1 MKSIESNP
9 SSNSQM
15 AVCGLIGALLL
26 SPTPVVA
33 QTTGGASDTI
43 EEIVV
48 TARKRD
54 ETLQEAPVVVSVFT
68 DEVLDQFN
76 INDVESLS
84 DFTPGLFMAP
94 TLIQG
99 PSAALRGVS
108 TPSGNMSSENSVSYV
123 FDNVPVSTAVP
134 GRFGQFDMRQVEV
147 LKGPQSLFFGKNSTA
162 GLLNFVSQ
170 DPSDEVEV
178 IVKAGYE
185 VEAEEVFGQLI
196 LSGPLSDTVKGRL
209 AVRHTDM
216 QGWMDNKAEPHTRYD
231 TPGLVDFAN
240 GIFRPPFVGFAP
252 GSTYDNGPHK
262 QETALRGTLLWDPT
276 DRLSARAKLSYSE
289 REDAGVIGTTQL
301 SLCSGGAAAPIAG
314 IINFLNPVDANGV
327 VFVPGDD
334 CKVDNKSPHHAPS
347 RAATDALLGPNAEAE
362 NFGESD
368 ILLGSLE
375 INYDLSDE
383 LTLTSVTGLY
393 DAEWHYFNQFGLG
406 QGSGYHAADVPSE
419 ADNLT
424 QELRITSSFDGAFN
438 FMAGVYYE
446 DGEFENKTP
455 VFFPIA
461 GGLVTPQDPRRNV
474 QSEVWSVFA
483 QAGLDLSDALSLSVG
498 GRYTEDQKVFT
509 PSVDG
514 VEAAPQP
521 HNDNT
526 FKNFSPEITLT
537 WQPTDR
543 LNFFA
548 SYKQGFVSGGYQVT
562 FVAQGTTLVETPLD
576 LSYDEE
582 EAEGFEVG
590 AKTNWLD
597 GRLQLNAA
605 VYSYDFTDLQAVVF
619 NPDITALSVVN
630 AGELNTTG
638 IEVDVI
644 YLPESVEGLTLVAS
658 LSRNDAEFESEFLFE
673 CYSGQTEA
681 QGCFSRSAGA
691 PPQQDLRGQRPVQA
705 PEIQAFLG
713 LTYEFNLSNSTNVEL
728 FANASYSDD
737 FIYTQSHDPRAIQ
750 ESLWKTNAGVT
761 LNIEDRWIL
770 SLVGKNLGDEYS
782 CGTGG
787 EMLFQAPPVDLFC
800 STQRGRQIW
809 AEVEYRF

>member
-1 MKSIESNP
+1 MNSFQSILD
-9 SSNSQM
+9 SSAKLLVWSL
-15 AVCGLIGALLL
+15 VSVLLL
-26 SPTPVVA
+26 SPAPVWA
-33 QTTGGASDTI
+33 QSGEGASASI

-54 ETLQEAPVVVSVFT
+54 ETLQESPVIASVFT
-68 DEVLDQFN
+68 DEVLDRLN

-134 GRFGQFDMRQVEV
+134 GQFGQFDMRQIEV
-147 LKGPQSLFFGKNSTA
+147 LKGPQSLFFGKSSSA
-162 GLLNFVSQ
+162 GLLSFVSQ
-170 DPSDEVEV
+170 DPSDEFEV
-178 IVKAGYE
+178 ILKTGYE
-185 VEAEEVFGQLI
+185 YEAAEAFGQFI
-196 LSGPLSDTVKGRL
+196 VSGPISETLKGRL
-209 AVRHTDM
+209 AVRYTDM
-216 QGWMDNKAEPHTRYD
+216 DGWMDNKAEPHTRYD
-231 TPGLVDFAN
+231 TPGLIDFAN
-240 GIFRPPFVGFAP
+240 GIFRPDFTGFAP

-262 QETALRGTLLWDPT
+262 EETALRGTLLWDPT
-276 DRLSARAKLSYSE
+276 DRLSVRAKLSYSE

-301 SLCSGGAAAPIAG
+301 SVCNGGAAAPIGG
-314 IINFLNPVDANGV
+314 IINFLNPGDANGV
-327 VFVPGDD
+327 VFFPGDD

-347 RAATDALLGPNAEAE
+347 RAATDALLGPDAKAE
-362 NFGESD
+362 NFGDSD

-375 INYDLSDE
+375 INYDLDSF
-383 LTLTSVTGLY
+383 TLTSVTGIY
-393 DAEWHYFNQFGLG
+393 DASWHYFNQFGLG
-406 QGSGYHAADVPSE
+406 PGSGYHAADVPSE

-424 QELRITSSFDGAFN
+424 QELRITSNFDGAFN
-438 FMAGVYYE
+438 FMAGAYFE

-461 GGLVTPQDPRRNV
+461 AGLVTPVDPRRNV
-474 QSEVWSVFA
+474 QSEVWAVFA
-483 QAGLDLSDALSLSVG
+483 QAGWDLSDALSLSVG

-514 VEAAPQP
+514 VVAAPQP

-526 FKNFSPEITLT
+526 FDNFSPEITLT
-537 WQPTDR
+537 WQPADH

-548 SYKQGFVSGGYQVT
+548 SYKEGFVSGGYQVT
-562 FVAQGTTLVETPLD
+562 FVAQGTNLVETPLD
-576 LSYDEE
+576 LSYDQEV
-582 EAEGFEVG
+582 AEGFEIG
-590 AKTNWLD
+590 AKTNWFD

-644 YLPESVEGLTLVAS
+644 YVPESVEGLTLEAS
-658 LSRNDAEFESEFLFE
+658 VSRNDAEFESEFLFE

-681 QGCFSRSAGA
+681 QGCFSRLAGA

-705 PEIQAFLG
+705 PEVQAFLG
-713 LTYEFNLSNSTNVEL
+713 LTYEFNPTNSMNVEL
-728 FANASYSDD
+728 FANASYSDE
-737 FIYTQSHDPRAIQ
+737 FIYTQSHDPRSVQ

-761 LNIEDRWIL
+761 LNIEDRWTL

-787 EMLFQAPPVDLFC
+787 EMLLQAPPVDLFC

-809 AEVEYRF
+809 AELEYRL

>member
-1 MKSIESNP
+1 MKFVQSIL
-9 SSNSQM
+9 SSSAM
-15 AVCGLIGALLL
+15 LLVWSLVSVLLL
-26 SPTPVVA
+26 SPAPVWA
-33 QTTGGASDTI
+33 QSSDGVSASI

-54 ETLQEAPVVVSVFT
+54 ETLQESPVIASVFT
-68 DEVLDQFN
+68 DEVLDRLN

-134 GRFGQFDMRQVEV
+134 GQFGQFDMRQIEV
-147 LKGPQSLFFGKNSTA
+147 LKGPQSLFFGKSSSA
-162 GLLNFVSQ
+162 GLLSFVSQ
-170 DPSDEVEV
+170 DPSDEFEV
-178 IVKAGYE
+178 ILKTGYE
-185 VEAEEVFGQLI
+185 YEAAEAFGQFI
-196 LSGPLSDTVKGRL
+196 VSGPISETLKGRL
-209 AVRHTDM
+209 AVRYTDM
-216 QGWMDNKAEPHTRYD
+216 DGWMDNKAEPHTRYD
-231 TPGLVDFAN
+231 TPGLIDFAN
-240 GIFRPPFVGFAP
+240 GIFRPDFTGYAP

-262 QETALRGTLLWDPT
+262 EETAFRGTLLWDPT
-276 DRLSARAKLSYSE
+276 DRLSVRAKLSYSE

-301 SLCSGGAAAPIAG
+301 SLCSGGAAAPIGG
-314 IINFLNPVDANGV
+314 IINFLNPGDANGV

-347 RAATDALLGPNAEAE
+347 RAATDALLGPNAKAE
-362 NFGESD
+362 NFGDSN

-375 INYDLSDE
+375 INYDLDTF
-383 LTLTSVTGLY
+383 TLTSVTGIY

-424 QELRITSSFDGAFN
+424 QELRVTSNFDGAFN
-438 FMAGVYYE
+438 FMAGAYFE

-461 GGLVTPQDPRRNV
+461 GGLVTPFDPRRNV
-474 QSEVWSVFA
+474 QSEVWAVFA
-483 QAGLDLSDALSLSVG
+483 QAGWDLSDALSLSVG

-514 VEAAPQP
+514 VVAAPQP

-526 FKNFSPEITLT
+526 FDNFSPEITLT
-537 WQPTDR
+537 WQPADH

-548 SYKQGFVSGGYQVT
+548 SYKEGFVSGGYQVT
-562 FVAQGTTLVETPLD
+562 FVAQGTDLVETPLD
-576 LSYDEE
+576 LSYDQEV
-582 EAEGFEVG
+582 AEGFEIG

-638 IEVDVI
+638 IEVDVT
-644 YLPESVEGLTLVAS
+644 YVPESVEGLTLEAS
-658 LSRNDAEFESEFLFE
+658 VSRNDAEFESEFLFE

-681 QGCFSRSAGA
+681 QGCFSRLAGA

-705 PEIQAFLG
+705 PEVQAFLG
-713 LTYEFNLSNSTNVEL
+713 LTYEFNPTNSMNVEL
-728 FANASYSDD
+728 FANASYSDE
-737 FIYTQSHDPRAIQ
+737 FIYTQSHDPRSVQ

-761 LNIEDRWIL
+761 LNIEDRWTL

-809 AEVEYRF
+809 AELEYRL